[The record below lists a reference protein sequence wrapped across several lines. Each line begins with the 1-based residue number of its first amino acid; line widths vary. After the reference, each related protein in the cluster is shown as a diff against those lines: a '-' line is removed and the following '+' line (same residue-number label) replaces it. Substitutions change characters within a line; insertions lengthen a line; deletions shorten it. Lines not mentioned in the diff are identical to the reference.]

1 MFSLG
6 VVAFALLPLLARA
19 DPVPLTPDTSNEG
32 ATCTINWNPDTTGTW
47 KVMNIELM
55 TGPNAPMKHLK
66 TVATLDGTSTKV
78 TSFTYPCPAV
88 EPNSAIYF
96 YQFSTPAKPDALT
109 WTTRWAIADPNGKV
123 TPPPQQTQPDG
134 QAVPWGDGN
143 LTNAKEANAPPAYL
157 AGNGETSQL
166 GGGAAPAPAP
176 GASSISSSASIS
188 ASTLPSSSASV
199 STPASTP
206 ASSSTSSTVTT
217 SASSK
222 SASSSA
228 PAPTSSNAANP
239 STAGSMVILAAVAAL
254 GGYVANW

>member
-6 VVAFALLPLLARA
+6 VVALALLPLLAKA

-66 TVATLDGTSTKV
+66 TVATLDGTSTTV

-96 YQFSTPAKPDALT
+96 YQFSTPAKPAALT
-109 WTTRWAIADPNGKV
+109 WTTRWAIAGPDGKV

-143 LTNAKEANAPPAYL
+143 LTNPKEADALPAYL
-157 AGNGETSQL
+157 VGNGETSQL
-166 GGGAAPAPAP
+166 GGGAAPAAS
-176 GASSISSSASIS
+176 GASSLPVPASSSAPIPASSSLPVSSPVSS
-188 ASTLPSSSASV
+188 APSSSA
-199 STPASTP
+199 P
-206 ASSSTSSTVTT
+206 STVKPLT
-217 SASSK
+217 SSK

-228 PAPTSSNAANP
+228 PAATGSNAASP
-239 STAGSMVILAAVAAL
+239 STAGSMVVLAAVAAL

>member
-6 VVAFALLPLLARA
+6 VVALALLPLLAKA

-32 ATCTINWNPDTTGTW
+32 ATCTINWNPDTTGIW

-66 TVATLDGTSTKV
+66 TVATLDGTSTTV

-96 YQFSTPAKPDALT
+96 YQFSTPAKPAALT
-109 WTTRWAIADPNGKV
+109 WTTRWAIADADGKV
-123 TPPPQQTQPDG
+123 TPPPQATQPDG

-143 LTNAKEANAPPAYL
+143 LTNPKEANALPAYL
-157 AGNGETSQL
+157 VGNGETSQL
-166 GGGAAPAPAP
+166 GGSAAPAP
-176 GASSISSSASIS
+176 GISSIPSSASIPVSTS
-188 ASTLPSSSASV
+188 ASSSSSVPASV
-199 STPASTP
+199 STPPS
-206 ASSSTSSTVTT
+206 T
-217 SASSK
+217 SASSTAK
-222 SASSSA
+222 TTSSTKTASSSA
-228 PAPTSSNAANP
+228 PAATGSNAASPN
-239 STAGSMVILAAVAAL
+239 TAGSMVVLAAVVAL